1 MLGNLF
7 SHIPPVTQIL
17 LLITGSIGLL
27 TYGGIVDKYNLY
39 FSFDKIFYEGEVSLV
54 LIYTG
59 KT

>member
-17 LLITGSIGLL
+17 LLVTGSIGLL
-27 TYGGIVDKYNLY
+27 TYGEIFDKYNLY
-39 FSFDKIFYEGEVSLV
+39 FSFDKIVYEGEVSLV

-59 KT
+59 KI